1 MMDIAIASH
10 FAKDKME
17 RQFAAPPR
25 RPAAPVA
32 TVVAAAPRRA
42 PVRRAAVYALRVL
55 ADRIE
60 PTPRCARA

>member
-1 MMDIAIASH
+1 MIDIAIASY

-25 RPAAPVA
+25 RSSAPAT
-32 TVVAAAPRRA
+32 TVVVAPRRA
-42 PVRRAAVYALRVL
+42 PVRRATVYALRVL